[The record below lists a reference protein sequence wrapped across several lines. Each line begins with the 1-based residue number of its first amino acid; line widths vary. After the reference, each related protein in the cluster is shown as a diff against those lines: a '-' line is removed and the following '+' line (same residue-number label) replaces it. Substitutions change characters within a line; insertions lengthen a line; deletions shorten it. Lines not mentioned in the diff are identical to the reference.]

1 MPASGGFVIGAPS
14 SGSGKTTIAL
24 GLMRALSR
32 HTQVRPAKSGPD
44 YIDPQFHSAACGHLS
59 TNLDAWAMAPD
70 TLRGLAVGDGLL
82 IVEGAMGLFDGA
94 PPDGDGSAADLAE
107 ILDLPVVLVIDAAR
121 MSQSIAALVGGF
133 VRHRAHLKFGGII
146 LNKVGSPRHETMLR
160 KALAGPDMPPV
171 LGAFPR
177 SDLSLP
183 SRHLGLVQAHELPE
197 LDGLLDQLADLAETH
212 IDLSSLAGLGAQ
224 IKANTKTIT
233 PPAQRIAVAQDI
245 AFAFS
250 YPHMLSG
257 WRDAGAEIETFSPLA
272 DDPVPDADF
281 VFLPGGYPE
290 LHAGRL
296 AGNTTFINSLNNA
309 SQTSDIYGECGGYM
323 MLGDGLVDAD
333 GTRHQ
338 MAGLL
343 RLETSFAQR
352 QRHLG
357 YRQLT
362 AHKTVLAGDWRGH
375 EFHYATTIN
384 AQGPS
389 LFDAADAEGSPL
401 PPMGLRH
408 GRVCGSFAHL
418 ISSRVA

>member
-133 VRHRAHLKFGGII
+133 VRHRAHLKFGGVI

-197 LDGLLDQLADLAETH
+197 LDGLLDQLAD
-212 IDLSSLAGLGAQ
+212 
-224 IKANTKTIT
+224 
-233 PPAQRIAVAQDI
+233 
-245 AFAFS
+245 
-250 YPHMLSG
+250 
-257 WRDAGAEIETFSPLA
+257 
-272 DDPVPDADF
+272 DPVPDADF

-296 AGNTTFINSLNNA
+296 AGNTTFIKSLNNA

-323 MLGDGLVDAD
+323 MLGDGLFDAD